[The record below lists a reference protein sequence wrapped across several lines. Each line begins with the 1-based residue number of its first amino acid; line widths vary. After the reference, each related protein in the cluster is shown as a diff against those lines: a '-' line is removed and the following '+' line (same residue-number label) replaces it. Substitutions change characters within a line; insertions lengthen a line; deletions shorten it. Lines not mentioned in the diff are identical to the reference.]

1 MDKRAA
7 APDVDAL
14 VGAFDEIASIGSVAQ
29 LGVTR
34 LAASAEDG
42 QARAAF
48 AAWMLKAGARMAHDA
63 IGNQFACF
71 DWAGADAP
79 WIFAGSHLDTQPQ
92 GGRFDGA
99 LGVVTAGCV
108 AMALDAAR
116 RSGAFRPLLNLA
128 VVNWTNEEGARYQPS
143 LTGSSVFSGALALEA
158 GLCHRDGNGISLGE
172 ALAGIGVDG
181 VKGRVPPRPR
191 AYVELHAE
199 QGKKLIEAG
208 RRIGV
213 VEGTWAARKMTATWI
228 GRAAHT
234 GPTPMAERRDAL
246 LAAAR
251 AIAGFEAVIAD
262 KWPHLH
268 RSAARLVIEPNSP
281 NVVVERATV
290 WFELRHPATAD
301 LEAAGEAVRAL
312 FAQVA
317 RDTGTRL
324 DISAD
329 AVRAPAAMDR
339 DLAELARQSAHQ
351 CGLEPL
357 AMASVA
363 GHDAVALQNSGIAS
377 ALIFVPSV
385 GGVAHHPDELT
396 EVGDMQAGM
405 AVLDAFLRRLLEDA
419 GAADAPA
426 MNPQEERHGI

>member
-1 MDKRAA
+1 MDEREAG
-7 APDVDAL
+7 PVVDVLAS
-14 VGAFDEIASIGSVAQ
+14 AFDEIASIGSVPQ
-29 LGVTR
+29 RGVTR
-34 LAASAEDG
+34 LTASAADG

-48 AAWMLKAGARMAHDA
+48 AAWMQKAGARMAHDA

-79 WIFAGSHLDTQPQ
+79 WIFSGSHLDTQPC

-99 LGVVTAGCV
+99 LGVVTAGC
-108 AMALDAAR
+108 AAIALDAAR
-116 RSGAFRPLLNLA
+116 RSGTFRPFLNLA

-143 LTGSSVFSGALALEA
+143 LTGSSVFSGALSVET
-158 GLCHRDGNGISLGE
+158 GLSHRDGNGISLGE

-181 VKGRVPPRPR
+181 IHGRVPPRPR

-213 VEGTWAARKMTATWI
+213 VEGTWAARKMTVTWI

-234 GPTPMAERRDAL
+234 GPTPMTERHDAL

-251 AIAGFEAVIAD
+251 AIAGFEAVIAER
-262 KWPHLH
+262 WPHLH

-290 WFELRHPATAD
+290 WFELRNPSTAE
-301 LEAAGEAVRAL
+301 LEAAGDAVRAV
-312 FAQVA
+312 FAQAA
-317 RDTGTRL
+317 RDSGTRL

-329 AVRAPAAMDR
+329 AVRTPAAMDR
-339 DLAELARQSAHQ
+339 NLAALARQSARE
-351 CGLEPL
+351 CGFEPL
-357 AMASVA
+357 GMASVA
-363 GHDAVALQNSGIAS
+363 GHDAVALQNGGIPS

-396 EVGDMQAGM
+396 EVDDMRAGM
-405 AVLDAFLRRLLEDA
+405 TVLEAFLRRLLENTGGA
-419 GAADAPA
+419 GTPA
-426 MNPQEERHGI
+426 MDQ